1 MVYHDNI
8 THDTDSML
16 LAQGLIQAT
25 RKVQAMTTGHAG
37 SIFVPDKEGKGV
49 LLGSQAGQYNGIAYR
64 DEEGNLSPIVDLS
77 EVNQTLVENTTILNQ
92 AKQDV
97 EQANRDLAA
106 AKTAM
111 DENSQAISQARKD
124 ITANQQAI
132 SQANQAL
139 DQAKQDLEAAKR
151 TVSSYSDRIASAT
164 MQATQALD
172 KTTSMGKTID
182 GLHNIYKGPDDPCK
196 KATVK
201 QGDYWYRTQS
211 WAAYWQGSVDE
222 SSSALVPM
230 QDIVTAVYEY
240 DGAEWKPFNLVAS
253 NILATG
259 TVTTDT
265 LAANSVTTDKLT
277 ANSITADKLTSN
289 SVTADKLA
297 ANSVTTDKLAAQSVN
312 ADKLAA
318 NSITADK
325 LTANSITADK
335 LAANSVTASQIR
347 AGAIDGKT
355 ITGATIRTSSRGQRT
370 ELDSTGLKVMDNADK
385 LMLEVSSQVQNGL
398 SLRNPITDI
407 MTPLSSMVFGSAAR
421 YETNLIMNNAK
432 NIREAGW
439 TDWMPFNSFT
449 PFTTPTGRILV
460 INSCGYTG
468 DWNSI
473 YQTCVQCNIDI
484 RTSQGT
490 GGLVASTSPSATAA
504 YTDGYTGSGNSVA
517 MQIFTVALN
526 QTYYIGYA
534 LRSSHI
540 LKQGQTQSLRAHC
553 DRRST
558 LIMPV

>member
-1 MVYHDNI
+1 M
-8 THDTDSML
+8 
-16 LAQGLIQAT
+16 
-25 RKVQAMTTGHAG
+25 
-37 SIFVPDKEGKGV
+37 EG
-49 LLGSQAGQYNGIAYR
+49 
-64 DEEGNLSPIVDLS
+64 
-77 EVNQTLVENTTILNQ
+77 
-92 AKQDV
+92 
-97 EQANRDLAA
+97 
-106 AKTAM
+106 
-111 DENSQAISQARKD
+111 NSQAISQARKD

-182 GLHNIYKGPDDPCK
+182 GLHNIYKGPDDPSK

-211 WAAYWQGSVDE
+211 WSAYWQGGVDE
-222 SSSALVPM
+222 SSSALAPI

-265 LAANSVTTDKLT
+265 LAANSVTADKLT
-277 ANSITADKLTSN
+277 AGSVTAGKIVSN

-297 ANSVTTDKLAAQSVN
+297 ANSVTADKLTSNSVTADKIAAGSVN

-318 NSITADK
+318 NSVTADK
-325 LTANSITADK
+325 LAANSITADK

-355 ITGATIRTSSRGQRT
+355 ITGATIRTAASGQRT
-370 ELDSTGLKVMDNADK
+370 ELGSTGLKVLDNADK

-432 NIREAGW
+432 NIRGTGW

-449 PFTTPTGRILV
+449 PFMTPTGRILV

-517 MQIFTVALN
+517 MQIFTVTSN

-534 LRSSHI
+534 LRSAHI
-540 LKQGQTQSLRAHC
+540 LRQGQTQSLRAHC

>member
-16 LAQGLIQAT
+16 LAQGLIKAT
-25 RKVQAMTTGHAG
+25 RKVQSMTTGHAG
-37 SIFVPDKEGKGV
+37 SIFVPDKNGKGI

-77 EVNQTLVENTTILNQ
+77 EVNQTLIENTTILNQ
-92 AKQDV
+92 AKTDLQQANQAL
-97 EQANRDLAA
+97 EQAR
-106 AKTAM
+106 TTM
-111 DENSQAISQARKD
+111 EGNSQAISQARKD

-182 GLHNIYKGPDDPCK
+182 GLHNIYKGPDDPSK

-211 WAAYWQGSVDE
+211 WSAYWQGGVDE

-265 LAANSVTTDKLT
+265 LAANSVTADKLT
-277 ANSITADKLTSN
+277 AGSVTAGKIVSNSVTADKLTSN
-289 SVTADKLA
+289 SVTADKIA
-297 ANSVTTDKLAAQSVN
+297 AGSVN

-318 NSITADK
+318 NSV
-325 LTANSITADK
+325 TADK
-335 LAANSVTASQIR
+335 LAANSVTASQLR

-355 ITGATIRTSSRGQRT
+355 ITGATIRTAASGQRT
-370 ELDSTGLKVMDNADK
+370 ELGSTGLKVLDNADK

-432 NIREAGW
+432 NIRETGW

-449 PFTTPTGRILV
+449 PFMTPTGRILV

-468 DWNSI
+468 DWNRI

-517 MQIFTVALN
+517 MQIFTVTPN

-534 LRSSHI
+534 LRSAHI
-540 LKQGQTQSLRAHC
+540 LRQGQTQSLRAHC